1 MLLGIYS
8 CPIVIILDYPDSM
21 IKSLRDLISRPF
33 PADLQ
38 K

>member
-21 IKSLRDLISRPF
+21 IKSFRDLISRPF
-33 PADLQ
+33 LVNLQ